1 MNKFYRNLD
10 DHSYLFLR
18 TAPTKDEKAKKSL
31 QQNSFLREG
40 DYGKAIQAGN
50 GPNPTKARFHSKIR
64 PYILKSTRQ
73 LKKTSNLN
81 AIVPVTWKK
90 GSIETKQQIL
100 ELISS
105 SESAEMEYIKQV
117 QMSSTKDSSG
127 IVFRFLVKKLVRE
140 SKNEWI
146 PSQVHGSGT

>member
-1 MNKFYRNLD
+1 M
-10 DHSYLFLR
+10 
-18 TAPTKDEKAKKSL
+18 
-31 QQNSFLREG
+31 
-40 DYGKAIQAGN
+40 
-50 GPNPTKARFHSKIR
+50 
-64 PYILKSTRQ
+64 
-73 LKKTSNLN
+73 N

-127 IVFRFLVKKLVRE
+127 IAFRFLVKKLVRE